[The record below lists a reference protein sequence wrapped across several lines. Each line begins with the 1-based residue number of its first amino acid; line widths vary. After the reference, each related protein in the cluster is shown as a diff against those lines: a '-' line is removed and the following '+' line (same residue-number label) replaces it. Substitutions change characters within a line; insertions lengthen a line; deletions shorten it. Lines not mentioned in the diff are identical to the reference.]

1 MKRGMRAGVED
12 RWHRPPRRGEKV
24 PWPADQEGPGS
35 WCTDPRHGDG
45 GRLVT
50 TLRHGRGKRWLAR
63 WVDYEGRERT
73 KAFDRKAQAQA
84 HINQVSIAINTGAY
98 ADPRGTA
105 VTFRVVAEEWFGN
118 REGSQKLKPKT
129 LAGYRSLLDVV
140 VLPRWGDIKLRDFDH
155 AGLQAWVSWLA
166 TNPAARHRPVEA
178 TAGKGLSPARVI
190 QAFQVVDQVL
200 SYAVRARYIAA
211 NPADGVELPRKSTQE
226 DIALTHEQVR
236 QLAEAAP
243 VIRTMVYLLAYCGTR
258 FGEMAALRVGDV
270 DLARRRIR
278 IARSV
283 TRVTGKGHVEGDTK
297 THQVRVVPILTQTLV
312 DALAEEIQNREPT
325 RYLFPGDDGGPMTLG
340 WFRWRFDQAA
350 ATAGL
355 AGVTPKT
362 LRHTA
367 GSLALASGAS
377 VVTVQKLLGHRNA
390 TTTMNVYSHMLPD
403 DFDTL
408 AAAMD
413 TAVTSGTSVS

>member
-1 MKRGMRAGVED
+1 M
-12 RWHRPPRRGEKV
+12 
-24 PWPADQEGPGS
+24 
-35 WCTDPRHGDG
+35 
-45 GRLVT
+45 
-50 TLRHGRGKRWLAR
+50 
-63 WVDYEGRERT
+63 
-73 KAFDRKAQAQA
+73 
-84 HINQVSIAINTGAY
+84 
-98 ADPRGTA
+98 
-105 VTFRVVAEEWFGN
+105 AEEWFSN

-140 VLPRWGDIKLRDFDH
+140 ILPRWEDVKLRDIDH
-155 AGLQAWVSWLA
+155 ARLQAWVSWLA
-166 TNPAARHRPVEA
+166 TNPAARQRPVEEA
-178 TAGKGLSPARVI
+178 AGKGLSPARVI

-211 NPADGVELPRKSTQE
+211 NPADGVELPRKSTSE

-236 QLAEAAP
+236 RLAEAEP
-243 VIRTMVYLLAYCGTR
+243 GIRTMVYLLAYCGLR
-258 FGEMAALRVGDV
+258 YGEMAALRVGDV
-270 DLARRRIR
+270 DLVRRRIR

-297 THQVRVVPILTQTLV
+297 THQVRMVPIMTQTLV
-312 DALAEEIQNREPT
+312 DALAKEIRDRE
-325 RYLFPGDDGGPMTLG
+325 RSQYLFPTDDGGLMTLG

-355 AGVTPKT
+355 TGITPKT

-377 VVTVQKLLGHRNA
+377 VVTVQRLLGHRNA

-413 TAVTSGTSVS
+413 IAATPGIAAS